1 MQLSFHNF
9 GPWIVFL
16 MFLNANF
23 PNSYKQIL
31 TLYFRAA
38 IAGAI
43 FHPTKLLKFNAFHW
57 IFSSLATLEFT
68 IDRPFTL

>member
-9 GPWIVFL
+9 GPWIVFS
-16 MFLNANF
+16 MFLDVNF
-23 PNSYKQIL
+23 PNACKQIL

-43 FHPTKLLKFNAFHW
+43 FHPTKLLKFNASHW
-57 IFSSLATLEFT
+57 IFGSLATLEFT